1 MEYIVKSFIVSFFD
15 GMSRAFDIFGSM
27 RTTPTSIEGFIEK
40 DIDALRSDW
49 IVVGNDIR
57 KGIGKYAQEEPR
69 K

>member
-1 MEYIVKSFIVSFFD
+1 MEYIVKSFVGSFFD

-27 RTTPTSIEGFIEK
+27 RTKPTSIEGFIEK

-57 KGIGKYAQEEPR
+57 KGIGEYVQEEPR